1 MDGWMDGYVLLI
13 QAGGQVY
20 KRASSATSILLT
32 FCPPPVHIDVV
43 HVCVESLYV
52 CVHPSP

>member
-1 MDGWMDGYVLLI
+1 MDGWICFVDPGRRPSVQESFVGDVDI
-13 QAGGQVY
+13 VD
-20 KRASSATSILLT
+20 IL
-32 FCPPPVHIDVV
+32 PPPVHIDVV